1 MQQNSAS
8 FGLFSVTSALRRPF
22 NHCCVY
28 CIRVAID
35 MAVSIFPSSRC
46 ISFSNGAKKL
56 LRAFTVKSVVTRVTD
71 GRFILLELNIPLVA
85 RRIVRALYCLVLF
98 SS

>member
-56 LRAFTVKSVVTRVTD
+56 LRAFVKSVVTRVTD
-71 GRFILLELNIPLVA
+71 GRFILLELNIPLVG
-85 RRIVRALYCLVLF
+85 RRIVRALYCLVVF